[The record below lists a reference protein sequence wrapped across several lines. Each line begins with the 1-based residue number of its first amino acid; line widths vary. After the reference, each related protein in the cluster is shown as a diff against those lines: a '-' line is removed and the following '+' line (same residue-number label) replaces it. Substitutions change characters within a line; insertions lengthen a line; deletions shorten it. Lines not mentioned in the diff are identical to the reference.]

1 MYSQDRGFVYFQHH
15 AVPAAGWRADLEYRT
30 ASDKDYLNDFGG
42 DLVSSNLD
50 YLERRFNINYQ
61 AQSWSANALA
71 LDYQTLSRTI
81 TPQAQPYSLLPQLR
95 ADTMLL
101 PIFAGAQFQL
111 NTELVNFDRAQSL
124 VGRRLDVYPQL
135 QWPLRK
141 VYGFMIPKLALH
153 HTRYQ
158 LENNYPRTAQDP
170 IRTVPM
176 ISFDSGLFFERDL
189 HWGSA
194 VLQSLEPRLF
204 YLYVPYRDQSRLL
217 VNESG
222 QEQTFDSA
230 ATQLSLSQMFRDNRY
245 SGLDR
250 IGDANQLSMSLSS
263 RFYSEQGK
271 ELFSASLGQIYYF
284 RDLRVTLPGEAVQ
297 TNPRSDL
304 IFELRSQW
312 LAHTYS
318 TAQLLWDDQQS
329 RTGRGSFSFRYKPD
343 QDRMLNLGYRYEA
356 DSIDQADATVI
367 WPLQRRW
374 KVLARWHYSF
384 RDNLTLEDIQGL
396 QYDSCCWA
404 LRLVHRRYVAEI
416 EQGKHQENFFL
427 QFELKGLANVG
438 NDINQLFT
446 EGTLE

>member
-1 MYSQDRGFVYFQHH
+1 
-15 AVPAAGWRADLEYRT
+15 
-30 ASDKDYLNDFGG
+30 
-42 DLVSSNLD
+42 
-50 YLERRFNINYQ
+50 
-61 AQSWSANALA
+61 
-71 LDYQTLSRTI
+71 
-81 TPQAQPYSLLPQLR
+81 
-95 ADTMLL
+95 
-101 PIFAGAQFQL
+101 
-111 NTELVNFDRAQSL
+111 
-124 VGRRLDVYPQL
+124 
-135 QWPLRK
+135 
-141 VYGFMIPKLALH
+141 
-153 HTRYQ
+153 
-158 LENNYPRTAQDP
+158 
-170 IRTVPM
+170 
-176 ISFDSGLFFERDL
+176 
-189 HWGSA
+189 
-194 VLQSLEPRLF
+194 
-204 YLYVPYRDQSRLL
+204 
-217 VNESG
+217 
-222 QEQTFDSA
+222 
-230 ATQLSLSQMFRDNRY
+230 MFRDNRY